1 MDQLNFKK
9 NTLLSAR
16 RKSAK
21 ESLPSISLAKAGQSL
36 VEILIAI
43 TVAFIMISGASALI
57 GVSLHGTKV
66 NRFNQEGN
74 FLAEDLLSKLTAY
87 SDKKWYCPT
96 PCSGNFGIY
105 NLGKDP
111 LLNHYYLSTSTPVT
125 SWISGDETLTL
136 NGLNYIRY
144 FYVENVS
151 RDANGNIES
160 SYDINNDDPS
170 TQKLTIIVSWS
181 GTPNAGQTIISKY
194 IIRKSSV
201 VFIQTDWTGGPNPT
215 DWSYV
220 PKFSN
225 QFHDELNIQYST
237 NGEITIQ

>member
-9 NTLLSAR
+9 NKKTAS
-16 RKSAK
+16 KMPWNS
-21 ESLPSISLAKAGQSL
+21 GQSL

-74 FLAEDLLSKLTAY
+74 FLAEDLLSKLTTY

-96 PCSGNFGIY
+96 PCSGNYGIY
-105 NLGKDP
+105 NLSKGST
-111 LLNHYYLSTSTPVT
+111 NHYYLSTTTSST
-125 SWISGDETLTL
+125 SWVSGDENLNL
-136 NGLNYIRY
+136 NGLNYVRY
-144 FYVENVS
+144 FYVDNVS
-151 RDANGNIES
+151 RDASGNIES
-160 SYDINNDDPS
+160 SYNVNNDDPS
-170 TQKLTIIVSWS
+170 TQKLTVIVSWS

-194 IIRKSSV
+194 IIRKSSA
-201 VFIQTDWTGGPNPT
+201 VFIQTDWSGGPNPT
-215 DWSYV
+215 DWSYS
-220 PKFSN
+220 PQLSN
-225 QFHDELNIQYST
+225 QFHDGLNIQYST